1 MAVSCEQHRE
11 AIIEIVLAAGLCN
24 VVGLP
29 VGLQPC
35 SSSTMRSPGLSGTR
49 LSNARSCGTL
59 SPSISSYV
67 AQDIIFHVPQCCAG
81 PRSARARHKG
91 CRRPRQHAARCRA
104 AAPATPAAVAG
115 AAATAPSAASAP
127 GLVTLPFREAA
138 QSGSQ
143 TKLQTLQPK
152 ERKGKRCPPRS
163 AVQPLPEQPLL
174 AEGAPACSLAQ
185 RSFGA

>member
-1 MAVSCEQHRE
+1 MLGRWFVHCCWIAC
-11 AIIEIVLAAGLCN
+11 
-24 VVGLP
+24 
-29 VGLQPC
+29 GLQPC
-35 SSSTMRSPGLSGTR
+35 SSSTMRSLGLSGTR

-59 SPSISSYV
+59 SPPISSHV
-67 AQDIIFHVPQCCAG
+67 AQDIMFLVPQCCPG
-81 PRSARARHKG
+81 SRFTRARHKG

-115 AAATAPSAASAP
+115 AAAPTPADRSAP

-138 QSGSQ
+138 QSGSA

-174 AEGAPACSLAQ
+174 AEGAPVFSLTQ
-185 RSFGA
+185 RSSGA